1 MSRDVF
7 FEEVKTVYWPSEFED
22 IVNMF
27 KGLDITGKK
36 THPPLYEFNT
46 GAIVL
51 AAAIGYIKKR
61 ERDVGSVR
69 QEITT
74 KTFESQKFGG
84 VPLTNYIALIAV
96 LHERNVE
103 LLREGNESEL
113 IKIFERYAAGGLDY
127 LRAAIARSADSTG
140 YQVLFKEIQE
150 IIGSDIDLEGQGL
163 VDIFG

>member
-1 MSRDVF
+1 MSRDAF
-7 FEEVKTVYWPSEFED
+7 FEEVKTIYWPSEFMD

-27 KGLDITGKK
+27 KGQDITGKN
-36 THPPLYEFNT
+36 THPPLYEHNT
-46 GAIVL
+46 GPIVL

-61 ERDVGSVR
+61 EKEVGSAR
-69 QEITT
+69 QEIQT
-74 KTFESQKFGG
+74 KTFETHKFGG

-96 LHERNVE
+96 LHQRNVE

-113 IKIFERYAAGGLDY
+113 LRIFERYAAGGLDY

-150 IIGSDIDLEGQGL
+150 ILGNELDLEEQGL
-163 VDIFG
+163 IDIFG

>member
-1 MSRDVF
+1 MSRDAF
-7 FEEVKTVYWPSEFED
+7 FEEVKTIYWPSEFED

-27 KGLDITGKK
+27 KGQDITGKK

-46 GAIVL
+46 YVLVL

-61 ERDVGSVR
+61 ERDVGSSR

-74 KTFESQKFGG
+74 KTFESHKFGG

-96 LHERNVE
+96 LQERNVE
-103 LLREGNESEL
+103 LLREGNEGDL
-113 IKIFERYAAGGLDY
+113 IRIFERYAAGGLDY

-150 IIGSDIDLEGQGL
+150 IIGSEIDIEEQGL